1 MFNTA
6 KTAYKIYKPIKELD
20 KYNQETITWEEV
32 GEERVF
38 ISLNTHQIPAVN
50 NAVFA
55 QQCEWI
61 GVVSAPSAIN
71 QGYRVGNYEVVFAID
86 AGRERFLYLKDYG
99 RNK

>member
-1 MFNTA
+1 MFNSQR
-6 KTAYKIYKPIKELD
+6 TAYKIYKPIKTLD
-20 KYNQETITWEEV
+20 KYNQEIIDWEEV

-50 NAVFA
+50 NAIFA

-61 GVVSAPSAIN
+61 GVTSHPSSIDA
-71 QGYRVGNYEVVFAID
+71 GYRVGTYEVVFVVD
-86 AGRERFLYLKDYG
+86 AGRDRFLYLKDYG